1 MAGRSAP
8 PQNKPGRGRCHP
20 ERCFPTLEKKLFSN
34 TQRPCLPFSLPFR
47 TVRSIFNILKTY
59 IGVGVLGLPHAWMQ
73 GGVIGAL
80 VSMGILSVIS
90 LHCLNLLV
98 QSKETLIERG
108 ERVFTFGD
116 VCTKAWGKFGR
127 AGGILVD
134 IILCFCQ
141 LGVCT
146 SYLSFLGQNTQALLA
161 PVTTLPWHVFT
172 AIWIVIMMALSWI
185 RTLKSLAPLATIA
198 TGCLAAGLVAI
209 AIAASMSLADNV
221 KAHTFVAPKL
231 IDWPKIP
238 NMISVAIFAFEG
250 IGFVIPAQTAIK
262 DPKRYPFVLT
272 FCIIVV
278 GLLYC
283 VFGTLT
289 YIGFGSGTKAQII
302 DSLLDWANGDKTWS
316 IIAKIISGGL
326 IAAIAFT
333 YPIQIF
339 VATDLIEEK
348 LFPPK
353 DTNAAVFWIRNNF
366 RAALVLLTG
375 LIALTVSQIDI
386 IMGLI
391 GSLGASPLQFIF
403 PPLIYLAVHWKQTNP
418 FMKALLIFY
427 TVFGVA
433 ATIVG
438 TGVNIVGLIYP

>member
-1 MAGRSAP
+1 M
-8 PQNKPGRGRCHP
+8 
-20 ERCFPTLEKKLFSN
+20 
-34 TQRPCLPFSLPFR
+34 
-47 TVRSIFNILKTY
+47 
-59 IGVGVLGLPHAWMQ
+59 LGLPNAWQ
-73 GGVIGAL
+73 QSGVIGAL
-80 VSMGILSVIS
+80 VSMFILSVIS

-98 QSKETLIERG
+98 QAKETLIERG
-108 ERVFTFGD
+108 ERVYTFGD
-116 VCTKAWGKFGR
+116 VCTKAFGKYGR
-127 AGGILVD
+127 FGGILVD

-146 SYLSFLGQNTQALLA
+146 SYIAFLGQNTQALLA
-161 PVTTLPWHVFT
+161 PVTTLPWHVF
-172 AIWIVIMMALSWI
+172 AAGWIIIMMVLSWI

-209 AIAASMSLADNV
+209 AIAASMSLHDNV
-221 KAHTFVAPKL
+221 VAHTFVKPKL
-231 IDWPKIP
+231 MDWGHLP
-238 NMISVAIFAFEG
+238 NMISIAIFAFEG

-272 FCIIVV
+272 FCIVVV

-283 VFGTLT
+283 FFGTLA
-289 YIGFGSGTKAQII
+289 YVGFGPGTKAQII
-302 DSLLDWANGDKTWS
+302 DSLLAWANGDKAWS
-316 IIAKIISGGL
+316 IVAKIITVGL

-353 DTNAAVFWIRNNF
+353 DTNMAVFWIRNNF
-366 RAALVLLTG
+366 RAALVLITG
-375 LIALTVSQIDI
+375 LIALTVSQFDV

-391 GSLGASPLQFIF
+391 GSLGAAPLQFIF
-403 PPLIYLAVHWKQTNP
+403 PPLIWLAVHWKQCGVP
-418 FMKALLIFY
+418 KKALLIFY
-427 TVFGVA
+427 TIFGVA

-438 TGVNIVGLIYP
+438 TGVNVMDLIKK